1 MAAYIIARIKVT
13 DSARYREYTLRT
25 PEVIARYDGRF
36 VIRGGEVHTL
46 EGPREQRRIV
56 VLEFPTFERAK
67 EFYYSPDYQELKKL
81 RLEAAEGELVL
92 VPGV

>member
-1 MAAYIIARIKVT
+1 
-13 DSARYREYTLRT
+13 
-25 PEVIARYDGRF
+25 
-36 VIRGGEVHTL
+36 
-46 EGPREQRRIV
+46 V

-92 VPGV
+92 APGV